1 MSAIACSIS
10 GAPLVNGVVSTKT
23 GHLYEKSIILH
34 YIAVQGKCPHT
45 GIQLSAQD
53 LVEIIPSSTY
63 VLPAQSS
70 LPLLAEKLQNELD
83 SLILETHLLKQS
95 LRERREELAVS
106 LYRQDASIRVI
117 SRLKDERDEERAKI
131 SMLMKQIRDLQNQ

>member
-1 MSAIACSIS
+1 M
-10 GAPLVNGVVSTKT
+10 NGVVSTKT
-23 GHLYEKSIILH
+23 GHLYEKSTILH
-34 YIAVQGKCPHT
+34 YLAVEGRCPHT
-45 GIQLSAQD
+45 GVQLSADD
-53 LVEIIPSSTY
+53 LVEVIPASTY

-117 SRLKDERDEERAKI
+117 SRLKDERDEERVKI
-131 SMLMKQIRDLQNQ
+131 SVLMKEIRDL